1 MSAEKRRVHPS
12 IHVNAKEAE
21 FGPSQSC
28 TCASDQWD
36 RSNYLHPWY
45 RPQSAGT
52 LHRLDPRR
60 PCEGSSGRPL
70 PRDSW
75 DVGRGGSLKPEAIA
89 LEVRREAAQRLTNS
103 LIDNIFL
110 PIARRKT
117 ELGEPGNPEFNF
129 GLRIADFWDPRLIFV
144 TFRVLRFGLR
154 MQIRNWKSP

>member
-1 MSAEKRRVHPS
+1 MSAEERRVHS
-12 IHVNAKEAE
+12 SVHVNAKEAE

-36 RSNYLHPWY
+36 RSNYLHPCY

-75 DVGRGGSLKPEAIA
+75 DVGRGASLKPYAIA
-89 LEVRREAAQRLTNS
+89 LEVRREAAQRLTNNVKN
-103 LIDNIFL
+103 NIFR
-110 PIARRKT
+110 PTAW
-117 ELGEPGNPEFNF
+117 
-129 GLRIADFWDPRLIFV
+129 LRTDLA
-144 TFRVLRFGLR
+144 
-154 MQIRNWKSP
+154 M